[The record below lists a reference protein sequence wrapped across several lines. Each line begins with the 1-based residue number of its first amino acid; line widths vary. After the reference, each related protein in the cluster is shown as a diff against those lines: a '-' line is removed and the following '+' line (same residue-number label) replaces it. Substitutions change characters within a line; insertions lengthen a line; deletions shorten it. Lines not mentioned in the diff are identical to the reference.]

1 MEGHRDRRLLDV
13 RPALEQLGETD
24 VHPLEVDDVD
34 VLPVALPG
42 GVPLRGDLEASLVPS
57 TVRVGLALGLG
68 LGLGLWLGL
77 GLGGG
82 EGWG

>member
-42 GVPLRGDLEASLVPS
+42 GVPLRRDLETSLVPS
-57 TVRVGLALGLG
+57 TVRVRVRVGVRARVRVGVRG
-68 LGLGLWLGL
+68 
-77 GLGGG
+77 
-82 EGWG
+82 